1 MSIIIIFP
9 CNLFSCFRYS
19 SHHLSLFFSAISFGV
34 IDILV
39 IFFLLH
45 LSLSM
50 TNEYHGNEY
59 YKEWVWDMGI
69 IFKVIK
75 WVSY

>member
-1 MSIIIIFP
+1 
-9 CNLFSCFRYS
+9 
-19 SHHLSLFFSAISFGV
+19 
-34 IDILV
+34 
-39 IFFLLH
+39 
-45 LSLSM
+45 M